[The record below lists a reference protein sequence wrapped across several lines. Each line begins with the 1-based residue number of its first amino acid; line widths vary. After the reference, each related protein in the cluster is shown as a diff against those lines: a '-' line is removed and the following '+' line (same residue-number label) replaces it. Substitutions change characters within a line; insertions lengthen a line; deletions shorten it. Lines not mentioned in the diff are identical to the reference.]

1 MNFAENLPGSTAPFN
16 FFDPLG
22 FSKSADEGKIIRW
35 RESEVKHGRLAMLA
49 TVGILVGETVEK
61 NTPLFGD
68 KIVGPA
74 IYQFQEADAITG
86 FGFAAFII
94 VLIAFIEGYN
104 VSNGWETIEQKAAR
118 DPNNKTGSQLAPGY
132 INGDL
137 GFDPFNL
144 KPKNDEDFK
153 VMQTKELNNGRLAMI
168 GAAGMIVQELVDK
181 KGIWENIGGP
191 DIY

>member
-1 MNFAENLPGSTAPFN
+1 MSAAENLPGATKPFG

-22 FSKSADEGKIIRW
+22 LSKEASEGDVIRW
-35 RESEVKHGRLAMLA
+35 REAELKHGRVGMIA

-74 IYQFQEADAITG
+74 IYQFQEADAILYYFWAG
-86 FGFAAFII
+86 VVA
-94 VLIAFIEGYN
+94 LIAVIEGY
-104 VSNGWETIEQKAAR
+104 SISTGWETIEMKAAR
-118 DPNNKTGSQLAPGY
+118 DPEGKTGSQLAPGY

-137 GFDPFNL
+137 GFDPLGL
-144 KPKNDEDFK
+144 KPKDAEAFAL
-153 VMQTKELNNGRLAMI
+153 MQTKEINNGRLAMI
-168 GAAGMIVQELVDK
+168 GAAGMLVQELINE
-181 KGIWENIGGP
+181 KGIFENLGGP